1 MPDNRRSAAAAFD
14 QLDDVF
20 SRPAPAEGNPAPP
33 PAVAAAAATA
43 DRAPAPTKRH
53 RTASAPVS
61 LPSPAAPNAPRT
73 LPTVSLPERPARV
86 RDEEDYI
93 TTTFRYPRYVNRMM
107 DEYLL
112 NHPHHSKT
120 SLFLNAMKLMGFAV
134 DDEDLL
140 PRRGSR
146 R

>member
-1 MPDNRRSAAAAFD
+1 MPDARRAATPFD

-20 SRPAPAEGNPAPP
+20 SPHEAAKAARDPAPARPAAEGRSQAAP
-33 PAVAAAAATA
+33 
-43 DRAPAPTKRH
+43 KRT
-53 RTASAPVS
+53 RVEPVS
-61 LPSPAAPNAPRT
+61 LPGRAVPDSART

-86 RDEEDYI
+86 REEEDYI

-112 NHPHHSKT
+112 DHPHHSKT

-134 DDEDLL
+134 DEEDLL
-140 PRRGSR
+140 PRRGQGR